1 MSFHSAMLKPALLS
15 CASGL
20 VMITALASAGQVSA
34 QTAASP
40 STVEGI
46 VITAERRATNIQ
58 KTPVAI
64 TAVTAATLDKTFVTQ
79 IADLNAAVPSL
90 EITHTSGME
99 QLVTI
104 RGVGSETPENSAST
118 TPGVSVFIDGVYTPS
133 SLSLD
138 ATLFD
143 IDHIEVLRGPQGD
156 LYGESSIG
164 GAININTKQP
174 RLHVYDASGD
184 VSFGD
189 YELFRIRAETNVPVG
204 DDFAIRASVQHYE
217 HTGFATDTSPNLAG
231 FKEDD
236 ADDTSGK
243 LSILWKPTDHFSATL
258 TGQWYN
264 ADTNGAEQ
272 KNINDPNSN
281 PRLFDQDFAGMF
293 DLAQQTYHLNLDW
306 DLPWFEVKSVSAYQ
320 HLDHRTREDS
330 SRSSFALLG
339 SYDDVPDW
347 SDVVTNYSE
356 ELDILSKSGGPLDWI
371 VGGFGEN
378 IADVSTT
385 KEYEGPS
392 ASCVSPPDTGPILDP
407 GDLSSVCSLSY
418 GNISTSTRQGWA
430 AFARLTYHLLP
441 NLRISAGA
449 RYNWDRYDNDSNNF
463 SQYGNSVNSAAYTG
477 ATPTWRFEADY
488 DITPSNMIYASY
500 ARGYKPGGVN
510 GSPCIGSACPQVVQ
524 NKFAAET
531 NDGYEIGS
539 KNSFLDHTLQLNVD
553 AFYYDHH
560 NFQYIQQ
567 DPVPFDDGMSNIPH
581 VRDYGAEFEA
591 HYNGMD
597 RKLHI
602 DGTLSLEKG
611 EVVGKY
617 LSIDST
623 VSNAIEGPAYSG
635 GYAATTFPPGPCI
648 YGAAYG
654 GQNNNPVSF
663 ATGGNS
669 AACWAQVEASAR
681 NLQGKSPPAMPN
693 VAGAVSVSYDFDIAN
708 GLLTPYIQYVY
719 RGQEWARIFNEPSL
733 DKVPAY
739 GLTNLNVTYAPDYAK
754 NLKFTFTATNIFNV
768 VGINSQYTDPYGT
781 GQTSRQYTAPRQVIG
796 TVAVAF

>member
-20 VMITALASAGQVSA
+20 VMITALTSPGQASA
-34 QTAASP
+34 QTSASP

-46 VITAERRATNIQ
+46 IITAERRATNIQ

-64 TAVTAATLDKTFVTQ
+64 TAITASTLDKTFVTQ
-79 IADLNAAVPSL
+79 VADLNAAVPSL

-118 TPGVSVFIDGVYTPS
+118 TPGVSVFVDGVYSPS

-138 ATLFD
+138 QTLFD

-164 GAININTKQP
+164 GAINIDTKQP
-174 RLHVYDASGD
+174 RLHVYDGSGD

-189 YELFRIRAETNVPVG
+189 YELFRIRAETNVPIG

-236 ADDTSGK
+236 ANDTSGK
-243 LSILWKPTDHFSATL
+243 LAILWKPTDHFTATL
-258 TGQWYN
+258 TGQWYL

-272 KNINDPNSN
+272 KNITDPNSN

-293 DLAQQTYHLNLDW
+293 DLAQQTYHLNVDW

-320 HLDHRTREDS
+320 HLDHTTREDS

-347 SDVVTNYSE
+347 SDIVTNYSE
-356 ELDILSKSGGPLDWI
+356 ELDLLSKSSGPLDWI
-371 VGGFGEN
+371 IGGFGEN

-392 ASCVSPPDTGPILDP
+392 SSCVTPPDTGPISDP

-430 AFARLTYHLLP
+430 AFGRFTYHVLP

-463 SQYGNSVNSAAYTG
+463 SKFGNSVNSAAYTG
-477 ATPTWRFEADY
+477 STPTWRFEADY
-488 DITPSNMIYASY
+488 DVTPSNMIYASY

-510 GSPCIGSACPQVVQ
+510 GSPCIGSSCPQVVQ

-539 KNSFLDHTLQLNVD
+539 KNYFLDHTLQFNVD

-623 VSNAIEGPAYSG
+623 TANALEGPSYSG
-635 GYAATTFPPGPCI
+635 NNSLPFFGPCAFG
-648 YGAAYG
+648 GAYY
-654 GQNNNPVSF
+654 NP
-663 ATGGNS
+663 G
-669 AACWAQVEASAR
+669 CWAAVEATAK

-739 GLTNLNVTYAPDYAK
+739 GLTNLNITYAPDYAK

-781 GQTSRQYTAPRQVIG
+781 AQTSRQYTAPRQVIG